1 MFYRRRLDEAGVG
14 PTGVRTKAD
23 LAKVPTTSLAEGDD
37 PPALVLRPAPQRVA
51 AGGPG
56 PLALPMLWPVSPG
69 QQARAARRRIA
80 PVYKPIHWTI
90 TPTTNGSASGL
101 IVGSSAADLDRL
113 SEL

>member
-37 PPALVLRPAPQRVA
+37 PAALVLRPDPQRVV
-51 AGGPG
+51 AGGAR
-56 PLALPMLWPVSPG
+56 PLALSMRWAVFTG
-69 QQARAARRRIA
+69 QQAKAARRRID

-90 TPTTNGSASGL
+90 TPATNGSASGL
-101 IVGSSAADLDRL
+101 I
-113 SEL
+113 